1 MLSYEQ
7 ITDLLRQTGLPFAY
21 HHFSEGESPAP
32 PFLVYLTPGSH
43 NFSADGMVYYRADQL
58 DIELYTDKKQ
68 RQIRAPVHRALLFAF
83 QSQETA
89 SSPINGLSRSAKIV
103 PRANATSF

>member
-7 ITDLLRQTGLPFAY
+7 ITDLLRQIGLPFAY
-21 HHFSEGESPAP
+21 HHFSEGESPDP

-43 NFSADGMVYYRADQL
+43 NFSADGMVYYRVDQL

-68 RQIRAPVHRALLFAF
+68 PEQEAKMEEIFDEARLFYNKPEQFIRSEQLYEVLY
-83 QSQETA
+83 EME
-89 SSPINGLSRSAKIV
+89 V
-103 PRANATSF
+103 

>member
-1 MLSYEQ
+1 MVSYEQ
-7 ITDLLRQTGLPFAY
+7 ITDLLRQTGLLFAY

-68 RQIRAPVHRALLFAF
+68 PEQEAKLEEIFDEAGLFYNKTEQFIRSEQLYEVLYEL
-83 QSQETA
+83 E
-89 SSPINGLSRSAKIV
+89 V
-103 PRANATSF
+103 

>member
-21 HHFSEGESPAP
+21 HHFTEGESPDP

-43 NFSADGMVYYRADQL
+43 NFSADGMVYYRVDQL

-68 RQIRAPVHRALLFAF
+68 PEQEAKLEAVLQQNGAGYPVG
-83 QSQETA
+83 TM
-89 SSPINGLSRSAKIV
+89 IRSAL
-103 PRANATSF
+103 

>member
-21 HHFSEGESPAP
+21 HHFSEGESPDP

-68 RQIRAPVHRALLFAF
+68 PEQEEKLEEIFDEAGLYYNKTEQIIRTEQLYEVLY
-83 QSQETA
+83 EME
-89 SSPINGLSRSAKIV
+89 V
-103 PRANATSF
+103 

>member
-21 HHFSEGESPAP
+21 HHFSEGESPDP
-32 PFLVYLTPGSH
+32 PFLVYLIPGSH
-43 NFSADGMVYYRADQL
+43 NFSADGMVYYRVDQL

-68 RQIRAPVHRALLFAF
+68 PEQEAKLEAVLDEAGLFYNKTEQFIRSEQLYEVLY
-83 QSQETA
+83 EME
-89 SSPINGLSRSAKIV
+89 V
-103 PRANATSF
+103 

>member
-21 HHFSEGESPAP
+21 HHFSDRPDNRPFRP

-43 NFSADGMVYYRADQL
+43 NFSADGMVYYRVDQL

-68 RQIRAPVHRALLFAF
+68 PEQEAKLEAVLDEAGLFYNKTEQFIRSEQLYEVLY
-83 QSQETA
+83 EME
-89 SSPINGLSRSAKIV
+89 V
-103 PRANATSF
+103 

>member
-21 HHFSEGESPAP
+21 HHFSEGESPDP

-43 NFSADGMVYYRADQL
+43 NFSADGMVYYRVDQL

-68 RQIRAPVHRALLFAF
+68 PEQEANLEELFDEAGLFYNKTEQFIRSEQLYEV
-83 QSQETA
+83 QYEME
-89 SSPINGLSRSAKIV
+89 V
-103 PRANATSF
+103 

>member
-21 HHFSEGESPAP
+21 HHFTEGESPAP

-43 NFSADGMVYYRADQL
+43 NFSADGMVYYRVDQL

-68 RQIRAPVHRALLFAF
+68 PEQEAKLEEIFDEAGLFYNKTEQFIRSEQLYEVLYEL
-83 QSQETA
+83 E
-89 SSPINGLSRSAKIV
+89 V
-103 PRANATSF
+103 

>member
-21 HHFSEGESPAP
+21 HHFSEGELPDP

-43 NFSADGMVYYRADQL
+43 NFSADGMVYYRVDLL

-68 RQIRAPVHRALLFAF
+68 PEQQAKLEEIFDEAGLFYNKTEQFIRSEQLYEVLY
-83 QSQETA
+83 EME
-89 SSPINGLSRSAKIV
+89 V
-103 PRANATSF
+103 

>member
-21 HHFSEGESPAP
+21 HHFTEGESPAP

-43 NFSADGMVYYRADQL
+43 NFSADGMVYYRVDQL
-58 DIELYTDKKQ
+58 DIELYTDRKQ
-68 RQIRAPVHRALLFAF
+68 PEQEAKLEAVLDEAGLFYDKTEQFIRSEQLYEVLYEL
-83 QSQETA
+83 E
-89 SSPINGLSRSAKIV
+89 V
-103 PRANATSF
+103 

>member
-21 HHFSEGESPAP
+21 HHFTEGESPDP

-68 RQIRAPVHRALLFAF
+68 PEQEAKLEEIFDEAGLFYNKTEQFIRSEQLYEVLY
-83 QSQETA
+83 EME
-89 SSPINGLSRSAKIV
+89 V
-103 PRANATSF
+103 